1 MRACAAA
8 AGMTGAALI
17 GVALTAMPGAAA
29 PAEDGA
35 GSDALRVWTGPQ
47 GSTVGTA
54 ITAESCDFT
63 GDGRPDLITSDWLW
77 ERAPFE
83 DIGAV
88 YVIPNGTESGQLD
101 DPTTGI
107 TRIEGPQREGVSV
120 GFRINCAGDVNGDG
134 FDDVLVDEGDSSR
147 VWVVFGTDRPENL
160 SLEFLGDRGFVV
172 ERPEDLDAN
181 VDVSSAG
188 VGDLDRDGFDD
199 IAIVSPKAHEKAGQV
214 TVVRG
219 RDDIATVRTDSD
231 EDVLMRIDG
240 SAEHGITRVH
250 RAGDVDGDGVD
261 DLVVGAPDAQT
272 PTRPERWT
280 GMAWAVSGASRG
292 AVEVGGDF
300 DGFAIEGPAAGKNR
314 FGMSVVNAGDVNADG
329 FDDLLIGAPGS
340 GIAGGAAV
348 VLGSDSHDTVHTD
361 PTAPGGLSVWSGD
374 TPVLETGEPEAESAP
389 EGEPTPDATEAPEE
403 TPQPEEDTRTERGWW
418 FKDSDSGTANNFAF
432 SVVAD
437 EAREDHVGTLV
448 LSIFIKSRVVAVPS
462 TILGDEPVIDLSAVA
477 ADEKLDLAE
486 ENATYLGRSMGIV
499 DDFGEDVCPLLALG
513 SRAED
518 RQGEVQLFALPWS
531 DRATCEETTAP
542 EPTEEP
548 SETPTGEPSDGP
560 SDEPGTDP
568 SDAPTDDGSEHGDDG
583 DGSGPGLPRTGTA
596 IAGTLAVGL
605 GLLGLGAALMIRARR
620 RTA

>member
-1 MRACAAA
+1 
-8 AGMTGAALI
+8 MT
-17 GVALTAMPGAAA
+17 P
-29 PAEDGA
+29 
-35 GSDALRVWTGPQ
+35 R
-47 GSTVGTA
+47 
-54 ITAESCDFT
+54 
-63 GDGRPDLITSDWLW
+63 
-77 ERAPFE
+77 
-83 DIGAV
+83 
-88 YVIPNGTESGQLD
+88 
-101 DPTTGI
+101 
-107 TRIEGPQREGVSV
+107 
-120 GFRINCAGDVNGDG
+120 
-134 FDDVLVDEGDSSR
+134 SSR
-147 VWVVFGTDRPENL
+147 
-160 SLEFLGDRGFVV
+160 
-172 ERPEDLDAN
+172 
-181 VDVSSAG
+181 
-188 VGDLDRDGFDD
+188 
-199 IAIVSPKAHEKAGQV
+199 
-214 TVVRG
+214 
-219 RDDIATVRTDSD
+219 
-231 EDVLMRIDG
+231 
-240 SAEHGITRVH
+240 
-250 RAGDVDGDGVD
+250 
-261 DLVVGAPDAQT
+261 
-272 PTRPERWT
+272 
-280 GMAWAVSGASRG
+280 
-292 AVEVGGDF
+292 
-300 DGFAIEGPAAGKNR
+300 
-314 FGMSVVNAGDVNADG
+314 
-329 FDDLLIGAPGS
+329 PGS
-340 GIAGGAAV
+340 
-348 VLGSDSHDTVHTD
+348 LRRSR
-361 PTAPGGLSVWSGD
+361 PRR
-374 TPVLETGEPEAESAP
+374 
-389 EGEPTPDATEAPEE
+389 GEPTPDATEAPEE